1 MFSFEYFKVL
11 AFKEDSEY
19 LPLKKKRRRRFRVL
33 VLD

>member
-19 LPLKKKRRRRFRVL
+19 LPLKKKEEE
-33 VLD
+33 DSEY